1 MSDDPVRVSV
11 VLPFLDAERFLG
23 ESVESVRAQTYPHW
37 ELLLVDDGSTD
48 GSTEIARGYAA
59 LDPGRVRHLEH
70 PGRENRGISASRNL
84 GIREARGEFL
94 ALLDADDVWLPDK
107 LARHVPLLEAHPE
120 AGMLYGDTL
129 YWHSWTGDAADRGR
143 DHCPPLGVPRGAVID
158 GRALLRK
165 QLAGDAESPCTCSV
179 LSRRAVV
186 ERVGG
191 FEDAFRGMHEDQV
204 FYAKML
210 LEAPAFVAHGCLER
224 YRRYPGESGSVTAA
238 HAEPRALA
246 AARLAY
252 LDWLA
257 GHLEARGLA
266 GGDLWRIVDD
276 ARRAL
281 RRPRT
286 HAWRAFARRG
296 ARAVARALGV
306 GTPRPG
312 AVRFGHLRRTRPINR
327 HWGWERGQPVDRHYI
342 ENFLAR
348 HAGDVRGRVL
358 EVGDDAYTRRFGGD
372 RVTRRDVL
380 HVHAGDPSATVVAD
394 LAGADHVPPDAFD
407 CVILTQTLHL
417 VYDVR
422 SAMRTLHRIL
432 RPGGTLL
439 ATAPGISQTTDDAWR
454 ESWYWAF
461 TVPSM
466 RRLALECFPADGVE
480 VESHG
485 NVLAAV
491 AFLHGLAR
499 EELRPAELAAA
510 DGDFPVVVT
519 LRARKPPA

>member
-1 MSDDPVRVSV
+1 VSDDPIRVSV
-11 VLPFLDAERFLG
+11 VLPFLNAERFLR
-23 ESVESVRAQTYPHW
+23 ESVESVLAQTYPHW
-37 ELLLVDDGSTD
+37 ELLLVDDGSAD
-48 GSTEIARGYAA
+48 GSTAVAREYARR
-59 LDPGRVRHLEH
+59 DPGRVRYLAH
-70 PGRENRGISASRNL
+70 PGHQNRGISASRNL
-84 GIREARGEFL
+84 GIRASGGEFV
-94 ALLDADDVWLPDK
+94 ALLDADDVWLPEK
-107 LARHVPLLEAHPE
+107 LERHVPQLAAHPE

-129 YWHSWTGDAADRGR
+129 YWYGWTGDAADRGR
-143 DHCPPLGVPRGAVID
+143 DYRPPLGVPRGAVVD
-158 GRALLRK
+158 GRGLLLR
-165 QLAGDAESPCTCSV
+165 QLAGEAESPCTCSV

-210 LEAPAFVAHGCLER
+210 LEAPAFVADGCFER
-224 YRRYPGESGSVTAA
+224 YRRYRGESDSVTAA
-238 HAEPRALA
+238 HAEPQALA

-257 GHLEARGLA
+257 GHLAARGLA
-266 GGDLWRIVDD
+266 GSELQRIVDD
-276 ARRAL
+276 ARRAC
-281 RRPRT
+281 RGPRAR
-286 HAWRAFARRG
+286 AWRALARRG
-296 ARAVARALGV
+296 ARAVAAALGV

-327 HWGWERGQPVDRHYI
+327 HWGWERGQPVDRFYI
-342 ENFLAR
+342 ERFLAR

-358 EVGDDAYTRRFGGD
+358 EAGDDAYTRRFGGG

-380 HVHAGDPSATVVAD
+380 HVHAGDPAATVVAD
-394 LAGADHVPPDAFD
+394 LASADHVPSDAFD
-407 CVILTQTLHL
+407 CIILTQTLHL

-422 SAMRTLHRIL
+422 AAMRTLHRIL

-439 ATAPGISQTTDDAWR
+439 ATAPGISQTTDDSWR
-454 ESWYWAF
+454 ESWYWAL
-461 TVPSM
+461 TAPSM
-466 RRLALECFPADGVE
+466 RRLALECFPADRVE

-510 DGDFPVVVT
+510 DGDFPVVVA